1 MHRSAKKLA
10 TVRTAIACAEL
21 RTEAIDWIARKE
33 RLLDFEFDDDAN
45 SQSFMCLYTSKQ
57 SEVDEEAVLG

>member
-21 RTEAIDWIARKE
+21 RTEAIGSTGRK
-33 RLLDFEFDDDAN
+33 LLDFEFDDDAN
-45 SQSFMCLYTSKQ
+45 SQSFVCLYASKQ
-57 SEVDEEAVLG
+57 SEFAEETVLG